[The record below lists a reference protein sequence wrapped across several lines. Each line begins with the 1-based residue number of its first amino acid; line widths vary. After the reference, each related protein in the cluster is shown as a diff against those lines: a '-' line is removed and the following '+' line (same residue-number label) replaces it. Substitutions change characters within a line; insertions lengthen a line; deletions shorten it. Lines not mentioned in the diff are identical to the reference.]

1 MKATWLYSLAVLIG
15 GACFGILSTFV
26 KLGYAAGASLTHIV
40 LSQFVIGLVIL
51 GGMLVFTKRTSL
63 SLAMIGKLLAC
74 GIPTAITGV
83 FYYHSL
89 QTLDASLAVIFLF
102 QFVWIGSLYEFLF
115 TRKRVTPRR
124 FFSIIILIIGSIFA
138 AGVLQT
144 SVQFDWIGAGWALL
158 SAFCS
163 ALFMY
168 LTSVVGTDVPVVQ
181 KSFIISIGG
190 LATSVLVFIPTL
202 GSLQFSGL
210 EPSFI
215 WIALLLGFF
224 GIVLPPL
231 MFSIGMPKIGSGLGA
246 ILSTAELPVAL
257 FFSILLLQETV
268 LPLQWFGVM
277 IIFAGIFY
285 GNVTRRST
293 RKDELNWREND
304 G

>member
-1 MKATWLYSLAVLIG
+1 MSSTWLYSLAVLIG

-26 KLGYAAGASLTHIV
+26 KLGYAAGANLTHIV
-40 LSQFVIGLVIL
+40 LSQFLIGILIL
-51 GGMLVFTKRTSL
+51 GGMLLFSKWAKL
-63 SLAMIGKLLAC
+63 SRAMVGKLLAC

-102 QFVWIGSLYEFLF
+102 QFVWIGSLYEFIF
-115 TRKRVTPRR
+115 AKKRPSKRR
-124 FFSIIILIIGSIFA
+124 LFSIAILIAGSILA

-158 SAFCS
+158 SAFSS

-168 LTSVVGTDVPVVQ
+168 LTGVVGTTVPVVQ

-190 LATSVLVFIPTL
+190 LVTSALVFIPTF
-202 GSLQFSGL
+202 GSFEFSGL

-257 FFSILLLQETV
+257 VFSILLLNETI
-268 LPLQWFGVM
+268 LPLQWLGVI

-285 GNVTRRST
+285 GNVTRRKPVYLKKT
-293 RKDELNWREND
+293 GD
-304 G
+304 

>member
-1 MKATWLYSLAVLIG
+1 MKSTWLYSLAVLIG

-26 KLGYAAGASLTHIV
+26 KIGYAQGADLVHVVMTQFFFGFIILAILLAFSTRKKIPLKTV
-40 LSQFVIGLVIL
+40 L
-51 GGMLVFTKRTSL
+51 
-63 SLAMIGKLLAC
+63 ALLAC
-74 GIPTAITGV
+74 GIPTGLTGI

-102 QFVWIGSLYEFLF
+102 QFVWIGSFYEFIF
-115 TRKRVTPRR
+115 AKKVPSKRRLL
-124 FFSIIILIIGSIFA
+124 SIVILIGGSILA

-144 SVQFDWIGAGWALL
+144 AVQFDWVGAFWALL

-168 LTSVVGTDVPVVQ
+168 VTGVVGTEVPVVQ
-181 KSFIISIGG
+181 KGFIISIGG
-190 LATSVLVFIPTL
+190 FLLSALILVPSAETL
-202 GSLQFSGL
+202 SFAGIESG
-210 EPSFI
+210 FVG
-215 WIALLLGFF
+215 IAFLLGLF

-257 FFSILLLQETV
+257 ILSIALLGETI
-268 LPLQWFGVM
+268 LPMQWVGVA

-285 GNVTRRST
+285 GNIE
-293 RKDELNWREND
+293 RKKVRYTYARD
-304 G
+304 